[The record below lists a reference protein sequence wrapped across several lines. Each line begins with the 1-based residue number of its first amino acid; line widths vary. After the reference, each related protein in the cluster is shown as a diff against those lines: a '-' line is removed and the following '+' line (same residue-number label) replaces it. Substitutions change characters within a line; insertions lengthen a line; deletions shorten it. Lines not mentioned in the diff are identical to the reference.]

1 MEVGDFFIGGYY
13 GGILTGDFS
22 PENRMPVLHSRGFN
36 GSRHCR
42 SPLDLNRSDIYHSRH
57 RPLYIHHWK
66 YLRNCFGCRKSPLSR
81 R

>member
-13 GGILTGDFS
+13 GGALTSDFS
-22 PENRMPVLHSRGFN
+22 PENRMSVLHSRGFK

-42 SPLDLNRSDIYHSRH
+42 SPLDLNRSGRYHSRH
-57 RPLYIHHWK
+57 RPLCIHHWK
-66 YLRNCFGCRKSPLSR
+66 SSQNCFSYRKSSLPR